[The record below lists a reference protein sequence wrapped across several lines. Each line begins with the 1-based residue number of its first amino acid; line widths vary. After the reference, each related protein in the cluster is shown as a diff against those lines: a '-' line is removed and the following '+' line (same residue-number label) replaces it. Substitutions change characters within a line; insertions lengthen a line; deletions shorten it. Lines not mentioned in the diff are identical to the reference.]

1 MLRAT
6 VGVIAGTM
14 DFRYDDIIQLRVAMS
29 EVFELANR
37 HAAAQ
42 RWNTEAH
49 QLDVRFEMQPDRLE
63 IEITS
68 YTELAGSLSGQDQQE
83 SRALLESLMDSV
95 EVAVEDRMV
104 RMVKYKPSREQ
115 T

>member
-29 EVFELANR
+29 EIFELATR
-37 HAAAQ
+37 HAEAQ
-42 RWNTEAH
+42 RRTSGAEE
-49 QLDVRFEMQPDRLE
+49 LVVRFKTQPDRLE
-63 IEITS
+63 IEITPP
-68 YTELAGSLSGQDQQE
+68 TELAGALTGQDHQE
-83 SRALLESLMDSV
+83 NRALLESLMDRV
-95 EVAVEDRMV
+95 ELAVEERVV
-104 RMVKYKPSREQ
+104 RMVKYKPPREQ